1 MEEQEA
7 ERRDPRP
14 GCSGLGGSDRFLGLG
29 MTASSL
35 VPDVLTGCLSR
46 FRGTGILNATAAA
59 MGMTFSTADISIQLL
74 MDTMNALQEIESRVT
89 ARAFAAVMD
98 PTKGPEVRD
107 VLAQLLAVLDE
118 TSSDG
123 VI

>member
-1 MEEQEA
+1 MAQGELISGWGKDQNPRVSA
-7 ERRDPRP
+7 WSDVSTGPLRRVHA
-14 GCSGLGGSDRFLGLG
+14 L
-29 MTASSL
+29 
-35 VPDVLTGCLSR
+35 
-46 FRGTGILNATAAA
+46 GILNSTAIA
-59 MGMTFSTADISIQLL
+59 MAMTLSTADISIQLL

-89 ARAFAAVMD
+89 ARAFEAVMD

>member
-1 MEEQEA
+1 MLN
-7 ERRDPRP
+7 
-14 GCSGLGGSDRFLGLG
+14 S
-29 MTASSL
+29 
-35 VPDVLTGCLSR
+35 
-46 FRGTGILNATAAA
+46 TGIALA
-59 MGMTFSTADISIQLL
+59 MNLSTADISIQLL

-89 ARAFAAVMD
+89 ARAFSAVMD

>member
-1 MEEQEA
+1 M
-7 ERRDPRP
+7 
-14 GCSGLGGSDRFLGLG
+14 
-29 MTASSL
+29 
-35 VPDVLTGCLSR
+35 
-46 FRGTGILNATAAA
+46 A
-59 MGMTFSTADISIQLL
+59 MNLSTADISIQLL

-89 ARAFAAVMD
+89 ARAFSAVMD

-107 VLAQLLAVLDE
+107 VLDQLLAVLDE